1 MDLCTLILEARGRPR
16 LTLAQTL
23 SKLLDPLRR
32 LCGVRGVPLTGRG
45 SRVHLRFLRCKRD
58 GRRQTRDVYLIRGN
72 WSGVLD
78 DTLDPENL
86 AGASG
91 NAAGRNESRERISL
105 FEWFNDLRKGAR
117 CEGSSD
123 GDAAA
128 ERPDAQGNAAFGHA
142 QAGGYQGKGAQRMR
156 ECAGSASAQKK
167 RRPKVASC
175 FHRACVAGPCA
186 TSTTGVWT
194 RGGNVGQ
201 RLVQHAVRP
210 VLVCVPRR
218 ATGPCQVRARH
229 RRKLPLPFFH
239 SDQLTVRY
247 TRRRML
253 ELPFACKRSLE
264 CACSLPIHCV
274 RCRKYESNWMR
285 TCSSPVIRACAF
297 HSGDFL
303 PPSLLHPSL
312 PPSLPPCPP
321 PPSLPISGGQYFAL
335 LD

>member
-117 CEGSSD
+117 FEGSSD

-142 QAGGYQGKGAQRMR
+142 QAGGISGERGAEDERVCRICQCTEEEAPESGELFSPCLCRGTMR
-156 ECAGSASAQKK
+156 YIHHGCLDTWRKMSANASSNTQCDQCSYVYRVE
-167 RRPKVASC
+167 RRGLAKFVRVTGVSC
-175 FHRACVAGPCA
+175 PFRFFTLTNSRCA
-186 TSTTGVWT
+186 T
-194 RGGNVGQ
+194 
-201 RLVQHAVRP
+201 
-210 VLVCVPRR
+210 R
-218 ATGPCQVRARH
+218 AG
-229 RRKLPLPFFH
+229 
-239 SDQLTVRY
+239 
-247 TRRRML
+247 
-253 ELPFACKRSLE
+253 
-264 CACSLPIHCV
+264 ACS
-274 RCRKYESNWMR
+274 S
-285 TCSSPVIRACAF
+285 
-297 HSGDFL
+297 
-303 PPSLLHPSL
+303 SLLHVR
-312 PPSLPPCPP
+312 
-321 PPSLPISGGQYFAL
+321 GA
-335 LD
+335 